1 MTILFNKDT
10 LFLVQGITGREG
22 SHYTARML
30 SYGTPI
36 VAGVTPEKGGEWQHG
51 LPVFDSVHD
60 AVEATGA
67 NASIVFVQP
76 AAAVD
81 ALYEA
86 VDARLSPIVCVT
98 EGIPINDALRLNVY
112 IRHHFPGMRLLGPG
126 SPGILVPGRAV
137 VGITPLSFGI
147 SGKVGIVARSASLAY
162 DVMARMTDIGIGI
175 SAFVGLGGD
184 PVSGTTF
191 TDILALFE
199 DDIDTGIVIL
209 IGEIGGTSEHQAAA
223 YIRDEMTKPVI
234 AYIAGAAAPQGVRM
248 GHAGAR
254 ITSQETTAI
263 AKLDA
268 LSFAG
273 ARVVRSLDAI
283 LPRLLETLGGY

>member
-1 MTILFNKDT
+1 MTILFNENT

-30 SYGTPI
+30 SYGTPV

-51 LPVFDSVHD
+51 LPVFDSVRD

-67 NASIVFVQP
+67 NASVVFVQP
-76 AAAVD
+76 AAAID

-98 EGIPINDALRLNVY
+98 EGIPINDALRLNTY

-126 SPGILVPGRAV
+126 SPGLLVPRRAV
-137 VGITPLSFGI
+137 VGITPLSFGV

-162 DVMARMTDIGIGI
+162 DVMSRMTEASIGI

-184 PVSGTTF
+184 PIIGTTF

-199 DDIDTGIVIL
+199 DDLDTSTLIL
-209 IGEIGGTSEHQAAA
+209 IGEIGGTSEHQAADF
-223 YIRDEMTKPVI
+223 IRDEMTKPVI
-234 AYIAGAAAPQGVRM
+234 AYIAGAAAPPGIRM

-254 ITSQETTAI
+254 ITGQNTTAA
-263 AKLDA
+263 AKLNA
-268 LSFAG
+268 LSLAG
-273 ARVVRSLDAI
+273 AQVVRSLDAI
-283 LPRLLETLGGY
+283 VPRLIETLHGY